1 MKRIVMPLLAVCVSL
16 TCSAQKFQVTRVDEV
31 KTTSQPQ
38 LYHPVFSPDGKL
50 LMVSSEDYN
59 GLGVIDLATSRY
71 KHLTSQHGAAYKA
84 VMSDD
89 CSTVIFRTEDLETQ
103 RMSLYTVD
111 LATVS
116 PKLMAANIEHINNVS
131 FRGSSVA
138 YALDGK
144 VVTKGVSTKKP
155 LGFAAVQAPQTYVT
169 EEDLKMV
176 VYTNGVRNVVDPIM
190 DTQGKD
196 VNYCW
201 TSLSPNG
208 KKLLFV
214 AHDNAYVSNLDGSAL
229 VNLGKVHAPCWRG
242 NDWVVGMND
251 LDDGHLFTK
260 SDIVIIGVNGN
271 DRQQLTDNSS
281 EIKMFPSVSP
291 DGSKIAYHTT
301 EGKVYIM
308 TITEK

>member
-16 TCSAQKFQVTRVDEV
+16 TCSAQKFQVSRIDEV
-31 KTTSQPQ
+31 KNSSQPE

-50 LMVSSEDYN
+50 LMVSSEDYS
-59 GLGVIDLATSRY
+59 GLGVIDLATNRY
-71 KHLTSQHGAAYKA
+71 KHLTSMPGAAYKA
-84 VMSDD
+84 VMSED
-89 CSTVIFRTEDLETQ
+89 CSTVIFRANDYEAQ

-111 LATVS
+111 LATAS
-116 PKLMAANIEHINNVS
+116 PKLLASNLEQVNNVA
-131 FRGSSVA
+131 FCGSTVA

-144 VVTKGVSTKKP
+144 VVAKGVSTKKP
-155 LGFAAVQAPQTYVT
+155 LGFAAVKAPLTYVT

-176 VYTNGVRNVVDPIM
+176 VYSNGVRKVVDPIM

-214 AHDNAYVSNLDGSAL
+214 AHDDAYVSNLDGSAL

-251 LDDGHLFTK
+251 LDDGHVFTK

-271 DRQQLTDNSS
+271 DRQQLTADSG